1 MLGHRLETMI
11 HRVHEHQVAW
21 TGSCSCSSRL
31 VGAATM
37 ARTVV
42 VGRVLGVDSGGEK
55 TREVCPVLLVP
66 VLGHEPA
73 LGLGLVRRS
82 SQVGI

>member
-1 MLGHRLETMI
+1 
-11 HRVHEHQVAW
+11 
-21 TGSCSCSSRL
+21 
-31 VGAATM
+31 M

-66 VLGHEPA
+66 VLGHEPVLELEHEPA
-73 LGLGLVRRS
+73 LVHVRRS